1 MGRRIMVPISTRA
14 WIACGLLVAGFLVAW
29 NWQGNR
35 YEARIATMQ
44 AAHAEALADAQE
56 RARKVEQDWAAAMIE
71 VQKDARNKQADVA
84 VELGSAND
92 ELARLREAINK
103 RTDRATRDTSDACR
117 GEAAGSALLLQ
128 AELLAACSARVV
140 ELAGEADLR
149 RVSGLA
155 CEGYGEAL
163 QGQ

>member
-1 MGRRIMVPISTRA
+1 MVPISTRA
-14 WIACGLLVAGFLVAW
+14 WVAGGLLVAGFLVAW
-29 NWQGNR
+29 SWQGNR
-35 YEARIATMQ
+35 YEARIATMH
-44 AAHAEALADAQE
+44 AAQAEALANAQE

-71 VQKDARNKQADVA
+71 VQKDARNKQDDVA
-84 VELGSAND
+84 GELGSAND

-117 GEAAGSALLLQ
+117 SASAGSALLLYSK
-128 AELLAACSARVV
+128 LLDSCSTRVV
-140 ELAGEADLR
+140 EMAGEADRR

-155 CEGYGEAL
+155 CEGYGDAL

>member
-1 MGRRIMVPISTRA
+1 MPISTRA

-29 NWQGNR
+29 SWQGNR

-44 AAHAEALADAQE
+44 AAQAEALADAQE

-71 VQKDARNKQADVA
+71 VQKDAKESEA
-84 VELGSAND
+84 VIAGELGSAND
-92 ELARLREAINK
+92 ELARLREAIDK
-103 RTDRATRDTSDACR
+103 RTDRATRDTTNACR
-117 GEAAGSALLLQ
+117 SASAGSALLLYSR
-128 AELLAACSARVV
+128 LLDSCSARVV
-140 ELAGEADLR
+140 ELAGEADRR

-155 CEGYGEAL
+155 CQGYGDAL